1 MISHFIFYVLDQEA
15 STRFYERVLLSS
27 PVLNVPGMTEFQ
39 LDQGAKLGL
48 MPYEGISRL
57 LGPHLTSSDQ
67 ACGNPNSELYLIVDD
82 PFEYHQRSIEHGAK
96 ELSPVQERDWGALV
110 GYSRDI
116 DGHILAF
123 AKPS

>member
-39 LDQGAKLGL
+39 LDRGSKLGL
-48 MPYEGISRL
+48 MPYEGINRL
-57 LGPHLTSSDQ
+57 LGSHLTSPDQ

-82 PFEYHQRSIEHGAK
+82 PFEYHQRSLKHGAT
-96 ELSPVQERDWGALV
+96 ELSPVQERDWGLWLDTA
-110 GYSRDI
+110 RI
-116 DGHILAF
+116 
-123 AKPS
+123 